1 MIKNVFVFICSLLT
15 VFLLTVSLAQA
26 QQTKRVPQIGY
37 LDNASL
43 SAMAGRIEAFR
54 QGLREL
60 GYVDGRNIVIEY
72 RSAEGKVDRLP
83 GLAAELVRLKVD
95 VIVTGGPAV
104 NRDAKEA
111 TDTIPI
117 DNLLPSMFKISLIV
131 TLRSITLRSRR
142 WRRLKASSWL
152 VSAAARLEAC
162 STSDSSSCSGT
173 PGAKLSSA
181 SWVLPRIAV
190 SRLLKSCAIPPAS
203 VPIDSIF

>member
-72 RSAEGKVDRLP
+72 RSAEGKVDRLLA
-83 GLAAELVRLKVD
+83 LAADL
-95 VIVTGGPAV
+95 
-104 NRDAKEA
+104 
-111 TDTIPI
+111 
-117 DNLLPSMFKISLIV
+117 
-131 TLRSITLRSRR
+131 
-142 WRRLKASSWL
+142 
-152 VSAAARLEAC
+152 ARVA
-162 STSDSSSCSGT
+162 
-173 PGAKLSSA
+173 
-181 SWVLPRIAV
+181 
-190 SRLLKSCAIPPAS
+190 
-203 VPIDSIF
+203 